1 MGLVVFHLQAMLF
14 YLELLTKIHSW
25 MILVGSWGCSS
36 QHLGSFCS
44 LLFSSLTIPHTFMKH
59 LLSSRQGGRKEN
71 RHFIIQHRSWT
82 QGRRG
87 GIWGMGRYMS
97 ESSIPSFSLFT
108 DSYRRYPCLSTDADI
123 FLKFIF
129 LSALYTQHGALTCN
143 PEIESRSF
151 LQLSNPKIESRSFHQ
166 QSQAPLL
173 VHKLSSI
180 KQQP

>member
-1 MGLVVFHLQAMLF
+1 MGLVVFHLQATLF

-44 LLFSSLTIPHTFMKH
+44 LPFSSLTFPHTFMKH

-123 FLKFIF
+123 FFKVYIF
-129 LSALYTQHGALTCN
+129 KCPLHPTRGSHLQPRDRESLIPPTEQPQDRESLIPPTEPGASTG
-143 PEIESRSF
+143 S
-151 LQLSNPKIESRSFHQ
+151 
-166 QSQAPLL
+166 
-173 VHKLSSI
+173 
-180 KQQP
+180 